1 MLIRLYAN
9 LVRALTFQ
17 NFCQLFLVLNLEF
30 QNSTMLPIAF
40 IGGLL
45 SGIPGSNISAIILNV
60 NTPDTRGRASALH
73 SLLGDIGQGLGA
85 PISGAMIASMGRAK
99 AFNIISTF
107 WGVSGLIFL
116 IVVRTMA
123 ADEADVVEKVAARL
137 RFGDHELDSVLVEE
151 DSVHH
156 QHVTVDARPVA
167 ARPLV

>member
-1 MLIRLYAN
+1 
-9 LVRALTFQ
+9 
-17 NFCQLFLVLNLEF
+17 
-30 QNSTMLPIAF
+30 MLPIAF

-123 ADEADVVEKVAARL
+123 ADEADVVEKVAAR
-137 RFGDHELDSVLVEE
+137 FGDHELDSVLVEE